1 MFDLDVDGRLNAS
14 ELKDMLHI
22 LNFVAR
28 NHNSCSGPTQ
38 NQPSIQKETSI
49 ETESELLFPHEN
61 KRLSIELE
69 RTLWSLKDHLS
80 CCDTEEGDLLPDLGT
95 VDSSGTAVEPN
106 GCPVVQ
112 DLVKGNNYLSLEE
125 FVIWAVPATSLVN
138 PMLELLF
145 QVCHV
150 SLGLRPRC
158 RHHERDIVL
167 GWLRREERRGYR
179 IGQFWYL
186 ASSKWWKNWLN
197 YTGFQTTGVYCQGCG
212 HRAPS
217 PAQQSPADRSVEE
230 GIVCDESFTSNSTE
244 SMGDLLRGGSIYG
257 TAASSNNGDTCSIAS
272 SSGVSSSSGSG
283 MGGSNTGNGKKTH
296 ATIPPGKY
304 SSRTF

>member
-1 MFDLDVDGRLNAS
+1 MFDIDVDGRLNSS
-14 ELKDMLHI
+14 ELKDMVQI

-38 NQPSIQKETSI
+38 NQPSIQKEAAL
-49 ETESELLFPHEN
+49 EDTESELLFQHVN

-69 RTLWSLKDHLS
+69 QTLWSLKDHLS
-80 CCDTEEGDLLPDLGT
+80 CDDLLSNMEAEADT
-95 VDSSGTAVEPN
+95 SGALAD
-106 GCPVVQ
+106 PVQ
-112 DLVKGNNYLSLEE
+112 NLVKGNNYLSLEE

-158 RHHERDIVL
+158 HHHERDIVL
-167 GWLRREERRGYR
+167 GWLQREERRGYR

-186 ASSKWWKNWLN
+186 VSSKWWKNWLN
-197 YTGFQTTGVYCQGCG
+197 YTGFQTTGYCQGCG

-217 PAQQSPADRSVEE
+217 PSQQSPADRSIEE

-244 SMGDLLRGGSIYG
+244 SMGDLLRGGI
-257 TAASSNNGDTCSIAS
+257 TASSNNGDTCSIAS

-283 MGGSNTGNGKKTH
+283 MGPGNGKKTH
-296 ATIPPGKY
+296 AIPPGK
-304 SSRTF
+304 SLSHFLLEILL